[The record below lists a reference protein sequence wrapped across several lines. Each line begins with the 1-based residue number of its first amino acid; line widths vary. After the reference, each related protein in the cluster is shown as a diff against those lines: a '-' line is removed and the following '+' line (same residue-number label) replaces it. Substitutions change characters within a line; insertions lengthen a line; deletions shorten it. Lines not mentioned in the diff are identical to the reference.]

1 MKIINDTKPNALM
14 PGDNV
19 EYSLSCQIKT
29 RQKTDVWVKMGV
41 SSTVQED
48 ETADDAM
55 SRVIHY
61 VQNNIDEQIDE
72 LAGN

>member
-1 MKIINDTKPNALM
+1 MKIVTKDEKPILM
-14 PGDNV
+14 PGDTV
-19 EYSLSCQIKT
+19 DYSLSCQVKT

-41 SSTVQED
+41 TSTVQD
-48 ETADDAM
+48 GETADDAM
-55 SRVIHY
+55 SRVIGY